1 MQRGA
6 FHFLNEFVLL
16 PLLHTLV
23 EERAAPQAVHTIC
36 CSVLGERRFIRRVP
50 LSLSLSPPSGAREH
64 NPTISKVITRK

>member
-23 EERAAPQAVHTIC
+23 EERA
-36 CSVLGERRFIRRVP
+36 GERRFVRRVP